1 MRAAASGAGLPTTAE
16 RTASRASVAVF
27 AVFALNGFVF
37 ASWVSRLP
45 AVRDALGLTP
55 AQIGVVLLVGSAG
68 SIVALPLTG
77 AVIQRVGTARTTRGA
92 ALLTGLGFTAA
103 AGSISAGSTPL
114 LATSLF
120 VGAMGIGAWDVS
132 MNLQG
137 AIVEH
142 ARSRAI
148 MPRFHAG
155 FSLGAVVGAGLGA
168 LAAGV
173 GLPVAWHVVLA
184 VVIAV
189 GLTLALTGAY
199 LPDPTHPSAPGP
211 DHAPD
216 PASVEAGTRGTR
228 SGRRPSAFAAWAEP
242 RTVLI
247 GLMVLAA
254 ALTEGSANDWLALAV
269 VDGFEASDAWGA
281 MAFGIFVASMT
292 AMRFAGT
299 RLLDSFGRVAV
310 LRLCAASAIVGLAL
324 FGLAPTLPLALVGA
338 VLWGL
343 GAALGFPVGMSAAS
357 DDPVRAAARVSVVA
371 TIGYVAFLAGPPLL
385 GLLADRVGYRS
396 ALLVILLP
404 LALSLVLAR
413 YAAPAPN
420 LTLAEPDAA
429 HRAAPSAAQG
439 IG

>member
-1 MRAAASGAGLPTTAE
+1 MRAVASRAGLPTTTE
-16 RTASRASVAVF
+16 RTAARAALAVF

-55 AQIGVVLLVGSAG
+55 ARIGVVLLVGSAG

-77 AVIQRVGTARTTRGA
+77 AVIQRIGTARTTRGA

-103 AGSISAGSTPL
+103 AGSISVGSTPL
-114 LATSLF
+114 LAASLF

-184 VVIAV
+184 AVIGV
-189 GLTLALTGAY
+189 GLTLALTGVY
-199 LPDPTHPSAPGP
+199 LPDPTPSAERGVRGASDPSN
-211 DHAPD
+211 APN
-216 PASVEAGTRGTR
+216 PAFGGGRG
-228 SGRRPSAFAAWAEP
+228 GAFAAWAEP

-269 VDGFEASDAWGA
+269 VDGFSVSDAWGA
-281 MAFGIFVASMT
+281 AAFGIFVASMT

-324 FGLAPTLPLALVGA
+324 FGFAPTLPLALVGA

-357 DDPVRAAARVSVVA
+357 DDPVRAAARVSVVS

-413 YAAPAPN
+413 HAAPAPN
-420 LTLAEPDAA
+420 PALAESDAA